1 MQIVKRAAALR
12 MGFDTPVS
20 WVGTMTDELAIL
32 HQVTAALD
40 AGEIAYMVTG
50 SIALSVYAE
59 PRMTR
64 DVDIVIELGAQDVD
78 RFADLFDTEF
88 HGDRD
93 RIREAVRTRSMFNL
107 IHTQTIV
114 KVDCVVRKDTPYRL
128 EEFRRRRRVT
138 VAGFPMMV
146 VAPEDLVLSKLD
158 WARDSRSEV
167 QLRDVRL
174 ILLSQP
180 DLDWTYLAALLEEVQ
195 P

>member
-1 MQIVKRAAALR
+1 V
-12 MGFDTPVS
+12 
-20 WVGTMTDELAIL
+20 TDELAIL

-40 AGEIAYMVTG
+40 AAGIPHMVTG

-64 DVDIVIELGAQDVD
+64 DVDIVIELEASEVD
-78 RFADLFDTEF
+78 RFAALFESDF

-93 RIREAVRTRSMFNL
+93 RIREAVRRRSMFNL
-107 IHTQTIV
+107 IHTKTIV

-138 VAGFPMMV
+138 VAGFSMMV
-146 VAPEDLVLSKLD
+146 VSPEDLVLSKLD

-180 DLDWTYLAALLEEVQ
+180 DLDWAYLREWAGVLGLTALLDEVQ
-195 P
+195 R